1 MVDDHHV
8 VRRGVAG
15 VIGDAR
21 PTWEVCGE
29 ASTGREAVAAA
40 ASLRP
45 DIVVMDISMPDMNGL
60 EATREI
66 LKNNPGT
73 EILILSVHESEQMVH
88 DVLSAG
94 ARGYMLKQDAGTE
107 LIAALEA
114 LRQHK
119 LYFTPRVSE
128 LVLGGYLGHAPA
140 EAPGD
145 ARPEWEVCGEASTGR
160 EAVAA
165 AARLKPDIVVM
176 DISMPDMNGLEATRE
191 ILKDNPGTE
200 ILILSVHESEQMVHD
215 VLSAGARGYIL
226 KHDAGTDLIAALE
239 ALRQHRL
246 CFTPRVSELVLG
258 GYLGRAAAEA
268 PADAPFSRLSPREI
282 QIVQLVAE
290 SKSNKEVADILDIS
304 VKTVE
309 AHRAHIMEKL
319 GLHSVAELVRYAV
332 RNNIVDSEGI

>member
-1 MVDDHHV
+1 MKKTRILLVNDHHV

-21 PTWEVCGE
+21 PEWEVCGE

-40 ASLRP
+40 ARLRP

-73 EILILSVHESEQMVH
+73 EVLILSVHESEQMVH
-88 DVLSAG
+88 GILSAG
-94 ARGYMLKQDAGTE
+94 ARGYLLKQDAGTD

-128 LVLGGYLGHAPA
+128 LVLGGYLGHA
-140 EAPGD
+140 
-145 ARPEWEVCGEASTGR
+145 
-160 EAVAA
+160 
-165 AARLKPDIVVM
+165 
-176 DISMPDMNGLEATRE
+176 
-191 ILKDNPGTE
+191 
-200 ILILSVHESEQMVHD
+200 
-215 VLSAGARGYIL
+215 AG
-226 KHDAGTDLIAALE
+226 
-239 ALRQHRL
+239 
-246 CFTPRVSELVLG
+246 
-258 GYLGRAAAEA
+258 EA
-268 PADAPFSRLSPREI
+268 PADAPFSRLTAREF

-290 SKSNKEVADILDIS
+290 SKSNKEVANILNIS

-319 GLHSVAELVRYAV
+319 GLHSVAELVRYAI
-332 RNNIVDSEGI
+332 RNNIVES

>member
-1 MVDDHHV
+1 MKKTRILLVDDHHV

-21 PTWEVCGE
+21 PAWEVCGE

-40 ASLRP
+40 ASLKP

-66 LKNNPGT
+66 LRNNPVT

-94 ARGYMLKQDAGTE
+94 ARGYMLKQDAGTD

-119 LYFTPRVSE
+119 LYFTARVSE

-140 EAPGD
+140 KAPG
-145 ARPEWEVCGEASTGR
+145 
-160 EAVAA
+160 
-165 AARLKPDIVVM
+165 
-176 DISMPDMNGLEATRE
+176 
-191 ILKDNPGTE
+191 
-200 ILILSVHESEQMVHD
+200 
-215 VLSAGARGYIL
+215 
-226 KHDAGTDLIAALE
+226 
-239 ALRQHRL
+239 
-246 CFTPRVSELVLG
+246 
-258 GYLGRAAAEA
+258 
-268 PADAPFSRLSPREI
+268 DAPFSRLTPREF

-290 SKSNKEVADILDIS
+290 SKSNKEVANILNIS

-309 AHRAHIMEKL
+309 SHRTHLMEKL
-319 GLHSVAELVRYAV
+319 GLHSVTELVRYAI
-332 RNNIVDSEGI
+332 RNNIVGS